1 MERLPLTPHEW
12 HGTWNYTLRPEP
24 LAPEPPPPSVEF
36 GRFPTGDKLPAWL
49 RHPSL
54 TGLEPAAFDDLAVR
68 YRAWRAEHP
77 PIFLPGKRPVGGAG
91 ADGRRLSV
99 SDQLVVFLLKRRWSM
114 TNAVVAE
121 ATSLA
126 KSRIGAT
133 LQEVTPVLT
142 ALGHKVPA
150 GALTVTTAQQLATI
164 AGHDPTL
171 P

>member
-24 LAPEPPPPSVEF
+24 LAPEPSPPSAEF

-77 PIFLPGKRPVGGAG
+77 PIFLPGKRPDGGPAPAADGSPSPTSLSSSSSRGAG
-91 ADGRRLSV
+91 
-99 SDQLVVFLLKRRWSM
+99 
-114 TNAVVAE
+114 
-121 ATSLA
+121 
-126 KSRIGAT
+126 
-133 LQEVTPVLT
+133 P
-142 ALGHKVPA
+142 
-150 GALTVTTAQQLATI
+150 
-164 AGHDPTL
+164 
-171 P
+171 